1 MGDMKRKTILLVED
15 EAVVREMIRGA
26 LEREY
31 HVLEAA
37 TYSEALDRLPHHID
51 LALID
56 YALPDRDGFE
66 VLREV
71 RNAKPSLPVILMTG
85 YGSEHV
91 VMKAL
96 RVGVTDY
103 IKKPLSFS
111 YLMKRLSEILGMN
124 LGNIFWKDTV
134 TREEFIMDGIAAYIE
149 DRSMEDLSLE
159 KLARMACLNKFNF
172 CRAFKGRFG
181 LSFISYLNSI
191 RVKKAA
197 RLLDAPNLTITEIAT
212 FVGYESLAHFGRV
225 FRKVY
230 GVSPT
235 AFRKKTKD
243 EKNEEKQ

>member
-1 MGDMKRKTILLVED
+1 MKRKAILLVED
-15 EAVVREMIRGA
+15 EAVVRDMIRGA

-31 HVLEAA
+31 DVLEAS
-37 TYSEALDRLPHHID
+37 TYSEALRQLTHHID
-51 LALID
+51 LALVD
-56 YALPDRDGFE
+56 YSLPDGDGFE
-66 VLREV
+66 VLKAVREA
-71 RNAKPSLPVILMTG
+71 RPSLPFILMTG

-91 VMKAL
+91 VTKAL

-111 YLMKRLSEILGMN
+111 YLMKRLSELLGMN
-124 LGNIFWKDTV
+124 LGNTFWKDTV

-149 DRSMEDLSLE
+149 DRSREDLNLD
-159 KLARMACLNKFNF
+159 KLARMVCMSRFNF
-172 CRAFKGRFG
+172 CRAFKVRFG

-197 RLLDAPNLTITEIAT
+197 RLLDDPNLTITEIAT
-212 FVGYESLAHFGRV
+212 FVGYESVSHFGRV

-235 AFRKKTKD
+235 AFRTKPRV
-243 EKNEEKQ
+243 KRRSG

>member
-1 MGDMKRKTILLVED
+1 MKKKAILLVED

-31 HVLEAA
+31 DVLEAS
-37 TYSEALDRLPHHID
+37 TYSEALHQLTHHID
-51 LALID
+51 LALVD
-56 YALPDRDGFE
+56 YSLPDRDGFE
-66 VLREV
+66 VLKAARE
-71 RNAKPSLPVILMTG
+71 AQPSLPVILMTG

-91 VMKAL
+91 VIKAL

-111 YLMKRLSEILGMN
+111 YLMKRLSELLGMN
-124 LGNIFWKDTV
+124 LGNTFWKDTV

-149 DRSMEDLSLE
+149 DRSMEDLNLD
-159 KLARMACLNKFNF
+159 KLSRMVCMSRFSF

-197 RLLDAPNLTITEIAT
+197 RLLDDPNLRITEIAT
-212 FVGYESLAHFGRV
+212 FVGYESVAHFGRV

-235 AFRKKTKD
+235 AFRTKPGVKRKSD
-243 EKNEEKQ
+243 

>member
-1 MGDMKRKTILLVED
+1 MKRKAILLVED
-15 EAVVREMIRGA
+15 EAVVRDMIRGA

-31 HVLEAA
+31 DVLEAS
-37 TYSEALDRLPHHID
+37 TYSEALRHLAHHID
-51 LALID
+51 LALVD

-66 VLREV
+66 VLKAVRE
-71 RNAKPSLPVILMTG
+71 AQPSLPVILMTG

-91 VMKAL
+91 VIKAL
-96 RVGVTDY
+96 REGVTDY

-124 LGNIFWKDTV
+124 LGNTFWKDTV
-134 TREEFIMDGIAAYIE
+134 TREEFIMDGISAYIE
-149 DRSMEDLSLE
+149 DRSMEDLNLD
-159 KLARMACLNKFNF
+159 KLARMVCMSRFNF

-181 LSFISYLNSI
+181 LSFISYLNSL

-197 RLLDAPNLTITEIAT
+197 RLLDDANLTITEIAT
-212 FVGYESLAHFGRV
+212 FVGYESVAHFGRV

-235 AFRKKTKD
+235 AFRTKQRLKRKSD
-243 EKNEEKQ
+243 